1 MTIAKKKESHTTQ
14 KVLRVGMAGC
24 GWVSEHHLLAW
35 SHLDGRA
42 KVMCVADPVKEKALA
57 RATQFNVPR
66 CFGSLE
72 EMLESGEIDVLDIA
86 SPRETHASAV
96 LEAAARG
103 IPVLCQKPF
112 APSLVEAERVLEEL
126 RGRTRLMIHEN
137 WRFRPYIRQMRAW
150 IDQGLIGQV
159 TQCQFNL
166 LNSGFVPDS
175 DGKLPAVVRQPFFA
189 EVSRMLTM
197 EILIHHV
204 DALRYLFG
212 PLELL
217 GAWLG
222 KSTAGI
228 RGDDSAAVLMRTQ
241 GDAQTA
247 IVMQATMTAVGL
259 PTRSPDH
266 FQIFG
271 TGGTIVFKDGLLCLL
286 GPHSREITFDLHEV
300 YRASYR
306 DAIAHFVDCL
316 ASGQEFETNAAD
328 NLETLR
334 IVEDIYAKGLC
345 EFKS

>member
-1 MTIAKKKESHTTQ
+1 MTIPQKEQSRTAE

-24 GWVSEHHLLAW
+24 GWVSEHHLRAW
-35 SHLDGRA
+35 SNLAGRA
-42 KVMCVADPVKEKALA
+42 KVMCLADPVKEKAAA
-57 RATQFNVPR
+57 RAAQFNVPR

-72 EMLESGEIDVLDIA
+72 EMLDSGEIDVLDVA
-86 SPRETHASAV
+86 TPRETHAAAV
-96 LEAAARG
+96 RAAAVRG

-112 APSLVEAERVLEEL
+112 APNLAEAEAVLEEI

-150 IDQGLIGQV
+150 IDQGLVGQV

-166 LNSGFVPDS
+166 LNSGFVPDAE
-175 DGKLPAVVRQPFFA
+175 GKLPAVLRQPFFA
-189 EVSRMLTM
+189 DVPRMLMM

-241 GDAQTA
+241 SDAQAA

-271 TGGTIVFKDGLLCLL
+271 TAGTIVFKDGLLRLL
-286 GPHSREITFDLHEV
+286 GPHSREITFDLDEA
-300 YRASYR
+300 YRSSYR
-306 DAIAHFVDCL
+306 DAIAHFVDRL
-316 ASGQEFETNAAD
+316 ADGKEFETNAED

-334 IVEDIYAKGLC
+334 LVEGIYANGLC
-345 EFKS
+345 EFQS